1 MQYMMLKIKYLR
13 EAVILNGIP
22 ISTTNSIYGMLFDL
36 YREAMGHVFFPFLS
50 DSFFIFITT
59 DNY

>member
-1 MQYMMLKIKYLR
+1 MQYMMLRIKYLR

-36 YREAMGHVFFPFLS
+36 YREAMGHVFSLSCLIRSSFL
-50 DSFFIFITT
+50 
-59 DNY
+59 